1 EGGWARAARAVMRR
15 PLPYLLVTVAVLLLL
30 ASPAPRAEF
39 GGFDERELPAGAE
52 SRVVAER
59 IRDDFPLVQQDPVV
73 ALVSGVTPAQAEA
86 FAAQLTALPA
96 VTGAAVT
103 AQRGDSAVITV
114 SYPGESTGDAAADA
128 VRQVRDAAAPPG
140 AEVLVTGR
148 TASEVDLLASLRAGL
163 PWMLTLMAAAVML
176 VLFFAFGSVVVPI
189 KAVLMNLFSIAA
201 ALGVVVWGFQD
212 GHLAGLLNFTPTG
225 FMDPTVLLLAAAILF
240 GISTDYEVFLLSR
253 VREEWDHTGDN
264 TSSVAYGLQR
274 TGRIITAA
282 ALLLIVVIAGFTT
295 GQMAL
300 VKLLGIGVIVAIALD
315 ATLIRIVLVPVTMR
329 VLGHW
334 NWWAPGPLG
343 RVY

>member
-1 EGGWARAARAVMRR
+1 LGHRVNAGRVPLPRWRRRSAAAAGQGEREGGWARAARAVMRR

-140 AEVLVTGR
+140 AQVLVTGR

-225 FMDPTVLLLAAAILF
+225 
-240 GISTDYEVFLLSR
+240 
-253 VREEWDHTGDN
+253 
-264 TSSVAYGLQR
+264 
-274 TGRIITAA
+274 
-282 ALLLIVVIAGFTT
+282 
-295 GQMAL
+295 
-300 VKLLGIGVIVAIALD
+300 
-315 ATLIRIVLVPVTMR
+315 
-329 VLGHW
+329 
-334 NWWAPGPLG
+334 
-343 RVY
+343 